1 MENKTI
7 NIFKKIQELDR
18 RWIYLILAIAITLP
32 LIFPYNSKTY
42 TTKPTENIY
51 RMIDSF
57 APEFPEGATEAEKDA
72 IAVAHDKAV
81 LLYLSHDASTMS
93 ELFPM
98 ELSIIRHCF
107 ERRIKFFALTFLPTA
122 APIID
127 MAINEVKKS
136 DERFANRKSGVDYI
150 NFGYKVGSLMLPIAL
165 GMGEDIAEAIDID
178 AEGRKLSSLDAMTN
192 ITNYNQMNLV
202 IDFSGSAA
210 GGLWIVYA
218 RPRFGVNVA
227 VGVTA
232 VMAAD
237 TYPQLQTGQ
246 FIGMLAGMKGAAEY
260 EKLVDVFAANNRAYS
275 RDVLRDAEEPTI
287 TDDRIAYSFRQ
298 ARIGMNAQSIAHILI
313 IVFILIGN
321 VGFFVQK
328 YLQKKENN

>member
-1 MENKTI
+1 MDKNN
-7 NIFKKIQELDR
+7 NIFQKIQQLDR
-18 RWIYLILAIAITLP
+18 RYIYIILAIAIILP
-32 LIFPYNSKTY
+32 LIFPYNSETY
-42 TTKPTENIY
+42 TTRPAENIY

-57 APEFPEGATEAEKDA
+57 APDLSDCTTEEEKEA
-72 IAVAHDKAV
+72 KALAHDKAV
-81 LLYLSHDASTMS
+81 MLVFLHDASTMS

-107 ERRIKFFALTFLPTA
+107 ERRIKFFTFTVFPTS

-127 MAINEVKKS
+127 MAINEVKKAYP
-136 DERFANRKSGVDYI
+136 DKRSGEHYI
-150 NFGYKVGSLMLPIAL
+150 NFGFKVYSLFLPIIL
-165 GMGEDIAEAIDID
+165 GMGEDIADAMDID
-178 AEGRKLSSLDAMTN
+178 AEGRKVSSLPAMTN
-192 ITNYNQMNLV
+192 IKNYNDMNLV
-202 IDFSGSAA
+202 IDFSASSA
-210 GGLWIVYA
+210 GGMWIMYA

-260 EKLVDVFAANNRAYS
+260 EKLVDVFAMKQREFS
-275 RDVLRDAEEPTI
+275 SEILRKEQEPPITGPDAVSY
-287 TDDRIAYSFRQ
+287 AFRQ

-328 YLQKKENN
+328 HLQKKENN

>member
-1 MENKTI
+1 MDKNN
-7 NIFKKIQELDR
+7 NIFQKIQQLDR
-18 RWIYLILAIAITLP
+18 RYIYIILAVAIILP

-42 TTKPTENIY
+42 TTKPAENIY

-57 APEFPEGATEAEKDA
+57 APVFPEGATEEEKDA
-72 IAVAHDKAV
+72 IAMAHDKAV
-81 LLYLSHDASTMS
+81 MLAFWHDASTMS

-107 ERRIKFFALTFLPTA
+107 ERRIKFFTFTIFA
-122 APIID
+122 TSAPIID

-136 DERFANRKSGVDYI
+136 DPEKYGNKKSGEDYV
-150 NFGYKVGSLMLPIAL
+150 NFGYKVSSLLLPIIF
-165 GMGEDIAEAIDID
+165 GMGEDISDAMDID
-178 AEGRKLSSLDAMTN
+178 AEGRKVSSLPIMTN
-192 ITNYNQMNLV
+192 IKNYNDMNLV
-202 IDFSGSAA
+202 IDFSASSA
-210 GGLWIVYA
+210 GTYWIYYA

-260 EKLVDVFAANNRAYS
+260 EKLVDVFASTQREFS
-275 RDVLRDAEEPTI
+275 SEILRNEAEPIISGDTNLP
-287 TDDRIAYSFRQ
+287 YPFRQ

-328 YLQKKENN
+328 HLQKNDN